1 MSVKKKSRSRV
12 FFGWWSVSFIG
23 LISGVGHG
31 FNTYGISV
39 LFLPISDELGL
50 NRAATSWAPGIGRLE
65 GGFTSPL
72 VGWLSDKFGPRWI
85 VVFGIFVAGSGM
97 IIMNFITEAWQY
109 YIAWGAMIGLGL
121 NIGLTVAVD
130 KTINDWFIRRRG
142 LAQGIKFASISILGI
157 IVVQV
162 ITLLIK
168 IFQQGE
174 IPGWRFTCFLF
185 GIVMFASIPLAYL
198 FVRPHRPEHYGM
210 LPDGADIGERKEGEE
225 VDMVSRGAG
234 YASSYEEIEYSFKQA
249 IKTTTFWLLLATFS
263 VHNIIGGGFNLHIHP
278 FLTDAGMTEEAASAM
293 MGFMI
298 FFTVPSRFFGG
309 LAADRI
315 PKNRIQYL
323 LTVAFLFQ
331 VIGLSTYLSFQNIP
345 AAYVLLAC
353 HGLSSGAVTPL
364 VIIVL
369 GRYFGRKAFGS
380 ILGTTVA
387 VLSPLSMF
395 APVFYGWVFDTT
407 GSYNNAFTTALVL
420 AIMAVLVSC
429 LVRIPK
435 LPGKEREKVSW

>member
-1 MSVKKKSRSRV
+1 MSEKKKSRPRI

-39 LFLPISDELGL
+39 LFLPISTELGL
-50 NRAATSWAPGIGRLE
+50 SRAATSWAPGIGRLE
-65 GGFTSPL
+65 GGITSPL

-85 VVFGIFVAGSGM
+85 VVFGIIVAGSGM
-97 IIMNFITEAWQY
+97 IMMNYITEVWQY
-109 YIAWGAMIGLGL
+109 YVVWGALIGLGL

-142 LAQGIKFASISILGI
+142 LAQGIKFASLSILGI

-162 ITLLIK
+162 ITPLMK
-168 IFQQGE
+168 VTD
-174 IPGWRFTCFLF
+174 WRFTCLLF
-185 GIVMFASIPLAYL
+185 GIIMLASIPLAYI

-210 LPDGADIGERKEGEE
+210 LPDGADTGAGKEDEE
-225 VDMVSRGAG
+225 VDMETRSTG
-234 YASSYEEIEYSFKQA
+234 YASSYEEIEYTFKQA
-249 IKTTTFWLLLATFS
+249 IKTRTFWLLIATFS
-263 VHNIIGGGFNLHIHP
+263 VHNIIAGGFNIHVHP
-278 FLTDAGMTEEAASAM
+278 FLTDAGLTEAAASGL
-293 MGFMI
+293 MGIMI
-298 FFTVPSRFFGG
+298 FFTLPSRFFGG
-309 LAADRI
+309 LFADRV

-331 VIGLSTYLSFQNIP
+331 VVGLGTYLLFQNIP
-345 AAYVLLAC
+345 AAYVLMSC
-353 HGLSSGAVTPL
+353 YGLSSGAITPL
-364 VIIVL
+364 VIIIL

-387 VLSPLSMF
+387 ILSPLGMV

-407 GSYNNAFTTALVL
+407 GSYNNAFITAVVL
-420 AIMAVLVSC
+420 AVMAVVLSC

-435 LPGKEREKVSW
+435 LPGSQAVELSW